1 MSKVIYNKKKTAS
14 KKSESSGVKLC
25 AVFCA
30 LAVVA
35 VTYYVGYVNLAKRT
49 TDTGL
54 RIAKIDSEIN
64 DLRLQRDLTQSE
76 LEQVKAVNY
85 IEKKLAENNIHL
97 RKTKKDRTVILSKPL
112 AIDTD
117 LNEKSKLAGKP
128 REGDAA
134 VR

>member
-1 MSKVIYNKKKTAS
+1 MSKVIYNKQKTAS
-14 KKSESSGVKLC
+14 KKSGAGVKIC

-54 RIAKIDSEIN
+54 RIAKIDSEIS

-85 IEKKLAENNIHL
+85 IEKKLAENKIYL
-97 RKTKKDRTVILSKPL
+97 RKTRKDHTVILSKPL

-117 LNEKSKLAGKP
+117 PKEELRLAGKP
-128 REGDAA
+128 AEGNAA
-134 VR
+134 LR

>member
-1 MSKVIYNKKKTAS
+1 MSKVIYNKQKTAS
-14 KKSESSGVKLC
+14 KKSGAGVKIC

-54 RIAKIDSEIN
+54 RIAKIDSEIS

-85 IEKKLAENNIHL
+85 IEKKLAENKIYL
-97 RKTKKDRTVILSKPL
+97 RKTRKDRMVILSKPL

-117 LNEKSKLAGKP
+117 LKEESRLAGKP
-128 REGDAA
+128 AEGNAA
-134 VR
+134 LR

>member
-25 AVFCA
+25 DVFCA

>member
-1 MSKVIYNKKKTAS
+1 MSKVIYSKQKAAS
-14 KKSESSGVKLC
+14 KKSDAGVKIC

-30 LAVVA
+30 VAVVA
-35 VTYYVGYVNLAKRT
+35 VTYYVGYVNLAKKT

-85 IEKKLAENNIHL
+85 IEKKLAENKIYL
-97 RKTKKDRTVILSKPL
+97 RKTRKDRTVILSKPL

-117 LNEKSKLAGKP
+117 FKEESRLAGKP
-128 REGDAA
+128 AEGNAA
-134 VR
+134 LR

>member
-1 MSKVIYNKKKTAS
+1 MSKVIYNKQKTAS
-14 KKSESSGVKLC
+14 KKSGAGVKIC

-54 RIAKIDSEIN
+54 RIAKIDSEIS

-85 IEKKLAENNIHL
+85 IEKKLAENKIYL
-97 RKTKKDRTVILSKPL
+97 RKTRKDRTVILSKPL

-117 LNEKSKLAGKP
+117 FKEESRLAGKP
-128 REGDAA
+128 AEGNAA
-134 VR
+134 LR

>member
-1 MSKVIYNKKKTAS
+1 MSKVIYNKQKTAS
-14 KKSESSGVKLC
+14 KKSGAGVKIC

-54 RIAKIDSEIN
+54 RIAKIDSEIS

-85 IEKKLAENNIHL
+85 IEKKLAENKIYL
-97 RKTKKDRTVILSKPL
+97 RKTRKDRTVILSKPL

-117 LNEKSKLAGKP
+117 LKEESRLAGKP
-128 REGDAA
+128 EEGNAA
-134 VR
+134 LR

>member
-1 MSKVIYNKKKTAS
+1 MSKVIYNKQKTAS
-14 KKSESSGVKLC
+14 KKSGAGVKIC

-54 RIAKIDSEIN
+54 RIAKIDSEIS

-85 IEKKLAENNIHL
+85 IEKKLAENKIYL
-97 RKTKKDRTVILSKPL
+97 RKTRKDHTVILSKPL

-117 LNEKSKLAGKP
+117 PKEESRLAGKP
-128 REGDAA
+128 AEGNAA
-134 VR
+134 LR

>member
-1 MSKVIYNKKKTAS
+1 MSKVIYNKKKNAGR
-14 KKSESSGVKLC
+14 KSAAGVKLC
-25 AVFCA
+25 AVFCS
-30 LAVVA
+30 LAVIA

-54 RIAKIDSEIN
+54 RIAKIDSDIN

-97 RKTKKDRTVILSKPL
+97 RKTKKDHTVILSKPL

-117 LNEKSKLAGKP
+117 FNEESNLAGKP
-128 REGDAA
+128 LEGNAA
-134 VR
+134 LR

>member
-1 MSKVIYNKKKTAS
+1 MSKVIYNKQKNAGR
-14 KKSESSGVKLC
+14 KSDAGVKLC

-35 VTYYVGYVNLAKRT
+35 VTYYVGYVNLAKKT

-54 RIAKIDSEIN
+54 RIAKIDSDIN

-97 RKTKKDRTVILSKPL
+97 RKTKKDHTVILSKPL

-117 LNEKSKLAGKP
+117 FNEESTLAGKP
-128 REGDAA
+128 LEGNAA
-134 VR
+134 LR

>member
-1 MSKVIYNKKKTAS
+1 MPKVIYNKQKTG
-14 KKSESSGVKLC
+14 KRKSNVGVKLC

-30 LAVVA
+30 LAVIA
-35 VTYYVGYVNLAKRT
+35 VTYYVGYVNLAKKT

-97 RKTKKDRTVILSKPL
+97 RKTRKDRTVILSKPL
-112 AIDTD
+112 AIDKE
-117 LNEKSKLAGKP
+117 NEEDSKLAGKP
-128 REGDAA
+128 LEGNAA
-134 VR
+134 LR

>member
-1 MSKVIYNKKKTAS
+1 MSKVIYNKQKTAS
-14 KKSESSGVKLC
+14 KKSDAGVKIC

-30 LAVVA
+30 VAVVA
-35 VTYYVGYVNLAKRT
+35 VTYYVGYVNLAKKT

-85 IEKKLAENNIHL
+85 IEKKLAENKIYL
-97 RKTKKDRTVILSKPL
+97 RKTRKDRTVILSKPL

-117 LNEKSKLAGKP
+117 FKEESRLAGKP
-128 REGDAA
+128 AEGNAA
-134 VR
+134 LR

>member
-1 MSKVIYNKKKTAS
+1 MSKVIYNKQKTAS
-14 KKSESSGVKLC
+14 KKSGAGVKIC

-54 RIAKIDSEIN
+54 RIAKIDSEIS

-85 IEKKLAENNIHL
+85 IEKKLAENKIYL
-97 RKTKKDRTVILSKPL
+97 RKTRKDRTIILSKPL

-117 LNEKSKLAGKP
+117 PKEESRLAGKP
-128 REGDAA
+128 AEGNAA
-134 VR
+134 LR